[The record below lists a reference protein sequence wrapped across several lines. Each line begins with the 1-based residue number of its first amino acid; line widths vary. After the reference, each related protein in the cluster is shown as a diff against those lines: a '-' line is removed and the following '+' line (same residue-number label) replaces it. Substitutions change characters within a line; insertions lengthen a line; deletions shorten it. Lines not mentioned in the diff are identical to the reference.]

1 MRTYS
6 CTMSNKQQAVK
17 TLKLWNRIMS
27 LNYSLGA
34 LKIIDFKRTIK
45 NIRLKFQSILLPR
58 LGRCL
63 CQVPSCSG
71 LDKGQLIKRLSCFLQ
86 TEMLNA
92 YHFWK
97 VKATAKSGCINY
109 QLFFFLKSSKQLHIK
124 PLFKRDSLPSVGVQ
138 TLMCR
143 RILQGQNTHS

>member
-1 MRTYS
+1 
-6 CTMSNKQQAVK
+6 
-17 TLKLWNRIMS
+17 MS

-92 YHFWK
+92 YHF
-97 VKATAKSGCINY
+97 
-109 QLFFFLKSSKQLHIK
+109 
-124 PLFKRDSLPSVGVQ
+124 
-138 TLMCR
+138 
-143 RILQGQNTHS
+143 

>member
-1 MRTYS
+1 
-6 CTMSNKQQAVK
+6 
-17 TLKLWNRIMS
+17 MS
-27 LNYSLGA
+27 LNYSLCA

-45 NIRLKFQSILLPR
+45 NVRLKSGFQSILLPR

-92 YHFWK
+92 YHF
-97 VKATAKSGCINY
+97 
-109 QLFFFLKSSKQLHIK
+109 
-124 PLFKRDSLPSVGVQ
+124 
-138 TLMCR
+138 
-143 RILQGQNTHS
+143 